1 MAATFRIPAF
11 AGMTGANQSGGATV
25 VPLNLASTIPR
36 KRACGG
42 WGCEV
47 ARESHSSLL
56 SLLSQNR
63 DFACKRACG
72 GMELRG
78 CARISFLTTLSSLIS
93 PKIAISPRYGLPNAP
108 AFHTIYPRAETR
120 AQEIHAG
127 DDDHDTRGTRRV
139 PKADSASDAGD
150 RVLLA
155 QGGAARALDTALHR
169 LRTAL
174 LLPAPALPRPG
185 LHVRQGGVVPGVR
198 ARDAVLL
205 HDQPPPR
212 ARLRGRRALRHR
224 HHPAGRGPADDGQHR
239 RDRKTRPKTW
249 FWTCRWRSRSRTRPT
264 TWRSP
269 TGGPPSAVRRP
280 RRRRRIRP
288 RRARFHKRRIRKKC
302 RFATRPQ

>member
-1 MAATFRIPAF
+1 MRANLIPHF
-11 AGMTGANQSGGATV
+11 
-25 VPLNLASTIPR
+25 
-36 KRACGG
+36 
-42 WGCEV
+42 
-47 ARESHSSLL
+47 
-56 SLLSQNR
+56 
-63 DFACKRACG
+63 
-72 GMELRG
+72 
-78 CARISFLTTLSSLIS
+78 SLIS
-93 PKIAISPRYGLPNAP
+93 PKIAILPRYGLPNAP

-198 ARDAVLL
+198 ARDAVQL

-239 RDRKTRPKTW
+239 RNRKHARKPG
-249 FWTCRWRSRSRTRPT
+249 FGHAA
-264 TWRSP
+264 
-269 TGGPPSAVRRP
+269 GGHVHGRD
-280 RRRRRIRP
+280 RRRGDPQLASPDAIAAAAWRICSRNDVPPTDVLSTQSGVTP
-288 RRARFHKRRIRKKC
+288 R
-302 RFATRPQ
+302 